1 MSLTIPFEIFIDERF
16 SGLPQEKE
24 KNLISMANDFEDG
37 RWRGGKF
44 DDFIWDSLPEVGLS
58 AEERDKLIGEPKT
71 TLRRAAQN
79 LRLTDDD
86 GKGSEIAEI
95 LLHGILR
102 RHFGALPV
110 VPKIFYKQNPN
121 DPVKGADSVHI
132 VINENTK
139 DFTLWLGEAK
149 FYTDLYTSFNKT
161 IASVKDILQTTKIRT
176 ENKLILNLKDLDILI
191 KDKDLSQRIRKVLSE
206 NEPIDG
212 VKQKLHVPILLLHE
226 CQITRDAKSMDELYK
241 QMIIEKHW
249 EATKKYFDS
258 QDGKLSS
265 EFLYDK
271 VVFHLILF
279 PVPSK
284 NDVVDSFFKT
294 ASAMR
299 GS

>member
-1 MSLTIPFEIFIDERF
+1 MRESAFVRFRLLAVLIFAAATVAAGVLLSGALTAR
-16 SGLPQEKE
+16 
-24 KNLISMANDFEDG
+24 A
-37 RWRGGKF
+37 
-44 DDFIWDSLPEVGLS
+44 
-58 AEERDKLIGEPKT
+58 AEEPTAL
-71 TLRRAAQN
+71 TLTAAQ
-79 LRLTDDD
+79 TD
-86 GKGSEIAEI
+86 S
-95 LLHGILR
+95 
-102 RHFGALPV
+102 
-110 VPKIFYKQNPN
+110 
-121 DPVKGADSVHI
+121 
-132 VINENTK
+132 
-139 DFTLWLGEAK
+139 GEAK

-161 IASVKDILQTTKIRT
+161 IASVKDILQTAKIRT

-191 KDKDLSQRIRKVLSE
+191 KDKDLFQRIRKVLSE

-226 CQITRDAKSMDELYK
+226 CQITRDAESMDELYK
-241 QMIIEKHW
+241 QMIIEKHR
-249 EATKKYFDS
+249 EAAKKYFDS